1 MGAPARSI
9 CRHVLVL
16 LSLQLLP
23 VAPWKAETAARAL
36 NFTRQDFPRDFV
48 FGAGTSA
55 YQYEGATDEDGRSPS
70 IWDTFT
76 HAGRMP
82 DKHSTGDLGADGYH
96 KYKEDV
102 KLMSDTGL
110 EAYRFSI
117 SWPRLIPRGRGRI
130 NPKGLEYYNN
140 VINELV
146 KRGIE
151 IHVTLYHM
159 DFPQILEDEYH
170 GWLSPR
176 IVEDFAAYTDAC
188 FREFGDRVKH
198 WTTIDEPNVISISG
212 YDNGIFPPG
221 RCSAPFGINCTAGN
235 STVEPYIVAHNFIL
249 AHAAAVKL
257 YRQKY
262 QATQKGVVGMNAYGY
277 WSYPFSTS
285 PADLAASQ
293 RSLDFTIGWIINPL
307 VHGDYPESMKRIVGS
322 RLPKFTKEQSEMIRG
337 TTDFIG
343 LNQYTSVYV
352 GNRPNSADTELQDY
366 NADIAATFR
375 FSTSDPPK
383 DQFTPYNMPSDPH
396 GLQCMLEYLSNTY
409 KNIPVYVQENGYGA
423 TYDDLIQ
430 DHKRVDYL
438 SGYIGS
444 TLTALRNGANVK
456 GYFVWSFLDVFEL
469 LGGYYLRYGLHHVD
483 FRDPDLPRQPKLSAR
498 WYSKFLRSEVGINI
512 ESMIS
517 TDASHMLHNNE
528 LI

>member
-1 MGAPARSI
+1 MEAHVRSI
-9 CRHVLVL
+9 CRLVFVL
-16 LSLQLLP
+16 LSLQLLL
-23 VAPWKAETAARAL
+23 VAPWQGETAARAL
-36 NFTRQDFPRDFV
+36 NFTRQDFPKDFV
-48 FGAGTSA
+48 FGACTSA

-82 DKHSTGDLGADGYH
+82 DKHSTGDLGAGGYR

-117 SWPRLIPRGRGRI
+117 SWSRLIPKGRGPI

-140 VINELV
+140 LINELV

-151 IHVTLYHM
+151 MHVTLYHL

-176 IVEDFAAYTDAC
+176 VVEDFAAYADAC

-198 WTTIDEPNVISISG
+198 WTTINEPDVVSIAA
-212 YDNGIFPPG
+212 YDAGNFPPG
-221 RCSAPFGINCTAGN
+221 RCSVPFGAINCTEGN
-235 STVEPYIVAHNFIL
+235 STVEPYIAVHNFIL

-257 YRQKY
+257 YREKY
-262 QATQKGVVGMNAYGY
+262 QATQKGVVGMNVYGY

-285 PADLAASQ
+285 PADLAAAQ

-307 VHGDYPESMKRIVGS
+307 VHGDYPEIMKRIVGP
-322 RLPKFTKEQSEMIRG
+322 RLPKFTKEQSEMIRS
-337 TTDFIG
+337 TADFIG

-352 GNRPNSADTELQDY
+352 GNRSNNADTGLRDY
-366 NADIAATFR
+366 NGDMAASFR
-375 FSTSDPPK
+375 FSRNDPPTG
-383 DQFTPYNMPSDPH
+383 QFTPINMPGDPH
-396 GLQCMLEYLSNTY
+396 GLQCMLQYLSNTY
-409 KNIPVYVQENGYGA
+409 KNVPVYVQENGYGA
-423 TYDDLIQ
+423 LYNDSIQ
-430 DHKRVDYL
+430 DHKRVEYL

-469 LGGYYLRYGLHHVD
+469 LGAYYLRYGLYHVD
-483 FRDPDLPRQPKLSAR
+483 FKDPELPRKPKLSAH
-498 WYSKFLRSEVGINI
+498 WYSKFLRSEIGINI

-517 TDASHMLHNNE
+517 TNASSHAKQ
-528 LI
+528 